1 MPRFEP
7 LPIEALYTSCDT
19 SRLPF
24 KDTAEL
30 EEFDGV
36 IGQPRA
42 LGAIHFGTGI
52 DRDGFNIYAMGSSGT
67 GRFTIVTRILEQQ
80 AAKRDAPS
88 DWCYV
93 YNFKQTHKPKA
104 LRLPAGHGVTLRSDM
119 EQLIEDLGSAIP
131 SAFET
136 EEYHSR
142 IEKLEQE
149 LTERRDN
156 ALNELATEAG
166 QHNVRF
172 LHTPAGFAFAPLDK
186 KGEVIR
192 PETFEK
198 LPQDEK
204 QSIEQTVEDLQK
216 KLQRIIRQIPI
227 WQKETREKMKELDR
241 EIGRYAVDHLIGLIK
256 EHHQA
261 LPEVVA
267 YLDDVEHDI
276 VEHVRDFRAESE
288 PQPVLFGVAAKPEV
302 LHRYNVNVI
311 IDHDGEQAAPV
322 VYQDLPTHSNMV
334 GRVEYRAQMG
344 TLVTDFMLIKAGDLH
359 QANGGYLILDAI
371 RVLTQPF
378 AWDSLKRALRSREI
392 RIEPLEKALG
402 FMSTV
407 SLEPEPIPLD
417 VKVVLI
423 GERILYYLLCQFDPE
438 FSDLFKVA
446 ADFEERM
453 GRDQDSNLQFAHL
466 LGRIAKQESLLCLDQ
481 SAVARIIE
489 HSSRLAEDTE
499 KLSIHMR
506 EIVDIM
512 QEADFRARQGGQEII
527 SREHVQRA
535 IDDKIYRLD
544 RIRDHIYEAI
554 RRGTLKIDTEGSKV
568 GQINGLSVI
577 DLGGFSF
584 GQPARIT
591 ATTRLGSGKV
601 IDIQRETELGGNI
614 HSKGVLILSNY
625 LASHYAKGH
634 PLSMSASLVFE
645 QSYGLVEGDSASLAE
660 LCALLSALSG
670 LAINQSLAVTGSINQ
685 LGEVQA
691 IGGVNQKIEGFFDIC
706 RAAKLTGQQAVLIP
720 KSNVAHLML
729 RHDVVVAVE
738 RGDFRV
744 YAVETVDEAIELLT
758 GVTAGARDQKDEYPS
773 ESVNGRVEK
782 TLVDLATRRRD
793 YAREHQEREQ
803 Q

>member
-1 MPRFEP
+1 MPRIEP
-7 LPIEALYTSCDT
+7 LTTEVLYTPCDS

-24 KDTAEL
+24 QDTSDL

-42 LGAIHFGTGI
+42 LGAINFGTGI
-52 DRDGFNIYAMGSSGT
+52 ARDGFNIFAMGSSGT
-67 GRFTIVTRILEQQ
+67 GRFTIVKRILEQQ

-93 YNFKQTHKPKA
+93 YNFGTPHKPNA
-104 LRLPAGHGVTLRSDM
+104 LRLPAGRGVTLRDDM
-119 EQLIEDLGSAIP
+119 QQLIEDLGSAIP
-131 SAFET
+131 SAFEA

-142 IEKLEQE
+142 VEKLEQE
-149 LTERRDN
+149 LNERRDQ
-156 ALNELATEAG
+156 ALSQLATEAG
-166 QHNVRF
+166 EHNIRF

-192 PETFEK
+192 PESFEQ
-198 LPQDEK
+198 LSPEDK
-204 QSIEQTVEDLQK
+204 QNIERTVEDLQK
-216 KLQRIIRQIPI
+216 RLQRIIRQIPI
-227 WQKETREKMKELDR
+227 WQKETREKIKELDR
-241 EIGRYAVDHLIGLIK
+241 EIGRYAADHLIGLIK
-256 EHHQA
+256 DRHKD

-267 YLDDVEHDI
+267 YLDDVERDI
-276 VEHVRDFRAESE
+276 VEHVRDFRGESE
-288 PQPVLFGVAAKPEV
+288 PQAGLLGIGSKPDA
-302 LHRYNVNVI
+302 LNRYNVNVI

-322 VYQDLPTHSNMV
+322 VYQDLPTYSNMV

-344 TLVTDFMLIKAGDLH
+344 TLVTDFMLIKSGDLH
-359 QANGGYLILDAI
+359 RANGGYLILDAM

-378 AWDSLKRALRSREI
+378 AWDGLKRALRSREI

-423 GERILYYLLCQFDPE
+423 GERMLYYLLSRYDPE

-446 ADFEERM
+446 ADFDERM
-453 GRDQDSNLQFAHL
+453 DRDADSNVQFARL
-466 LGRIAKQESLLCLDQ
+466 VGRIARQESLLDLDQ
-481 SAVARIIE
+481 GAVARLIE

-512 QEADFRARQGGQEII
+512 QEADFHARQGAQQLI
-527 SREHVQRA
+527 SRGHVQQA

-544 RIRDHIYEAI
+544 RVREHIYEAI
-554 RRGTLKIDTEGSKV
+554 RRGTLKIDIKDEKV
-568 GQINGLSVI
+568 GQINGLSVL

-591 ATTRLGSGKV
+591 ATMRLGSGKV
-601 IDIQRETELGGNI
+601 IDIQRETEMGGNI

-625 LASHYAKGH
+625 LASHYARGH

-670 LAINQSLAVTGSINQ
+670 LPIKQSFAVTGSVNQ
-685 LGEVQA
+685 IGEVQA

-706 RAAKLTGQQAVLIP
+706 RAGELTGEQAVLIP
-720 KSNVAHLML
+720 RSNVPHLML
-729 RHDVVVAVE
+729 RDDVVAAVAAGE
-738 RGDFRV
+738 FEI
-744 YAVETVDEAIELLT
+744 YAVDAVDQAVALLT
-758 GVTAGARDQKDEYPS
+758 GVEAGVRDRNDEYPPD
-773 ESVNGRVEK
+773 SVNGKVERA
-782 TLVDLATRRRD
+782 LIGLATRRRE
-793 YAREHQEREQ
+793 YGREREDRDKE
-803 Q
+803 

>member
-1 MPRFEP
+1 
-7 LPIEALYTSCDT
+7 
-19 SRLPF
+19 
-24 KDTAEL
+24 
-30 EEFDGV
+30 
-36 IGQPRA
+36 
-42 LGAIHFGTGI
+42 
-52 DRDGFNIYAMGSSGT
+52 
-67 GRFTIVTRILEQQ
+67 
-80 AAKRDAPS
+80 
-88 DWCYV
+88 
-93 YNFKQTHKPKA
+93 
-104 LRLPAGHGVTLRSDM
+104 
-119 EQLIEDLGSAIP
+119 
-131 SAFET
+131 
-136 EEYHSR
+136 
-142 IEKLEQE
+142 
-149 LTERRDN
+149 
-156 ALNELATEAG
+156 
-166 QHNVRF
+166 
-172 LHTPAGFAFAPLDK
+172 
-186 KGEVIR
+186 
-192 PETFEK
+192 
-198 LPQDEK
+198 
-204 QSIEQTVEDLQK
+204 
-216 KLQRIIRQIPI
+216 
-227 WQKETREKMKELDR
+227 
-241 EIGRYAVDHLIGLIK
+241 
-256 EHHQA
+256 
-261 LPEVVA
+261 
-267 YLDDVEHDI
+267 
-276 VEHVRDFRAESE
+276 
-288 PQPVLFGVAAKPEV
+288 
-302 LHRYNVNVI
+302 
-311 IDHDGEQAAPV
+311 
-322 VYQDLPTHSNMV
+322 
-334 GRVEYRAQMG
+334 
-344 TLVTDFMLIKAGDLH
+344 MLIKAGDLH

-423 GERILYYLLCQFDPE
+423 GERLLYYLLCQYDPE

-446 ADFEERM
+446 ADFDERM
-453 GRDQDSNLQFAHL
+453 QRDQDSDLQFARL
-466 LGRIAKQESLLCLDQ
+466 LGRIVKQESLLCIDQ

-506 EIVDIM
+506 EIVNIM
-512 QEADFRARQGGQEII
+512 QEADFRARQDGQEII

-554 RRGTLKIDTEGSKV
+554 HRGTLKIDTKGSKV

-591 ATTRLGSGKV
+591 ATTRMGSGKV

-625 LASHYAKGH
+625 LASHYAKAH
-634 PLSMSASLVFE
+634 PLSISASLVFE

-670 LAINQSLAVTGSINQ
+670 LAIKQSLAVTGSINQ

-706 RAAKLTGQQAVLIP
+706 RATDLTGEQAVLIP
-720 KSNVAHLML
+720 RSNVQHLML
-729 RHDVVVAVE
+729 RQDVVAAVE
-738 RGDFRV
+738 RGDFSV
-744 YAVETVDEAIELLT
+744 YAVDNIDEAITLLT
-758 GVTAGARDQKDEYPS
+758 GVSAGARDQKDEYPP

-782 TLVDLATRRRD
+782 ELIDLATRRKE
-793 YAREHQEREQ
+793 YAREHEDREQ

>member
-1 MPRFEP
+1 MPRPEP
-7 LPIEALYTSCDT
+7 LTIEALYTPCDT

-24 KDTAEL
+24 KDSAEL

-52 DRDGFNIYAMGSSGT
+52 ARDGFNIFAMGSSGT
-67 GRFTIVTRILEQQ
+67 GRFTIVKRILEQQ

-93 YNFKQTHKPKA
+93 YNFKRPHKPKA
-104 LRLPAGHGVTLRSDM
+104 LRLPAGHGVTLRDDM

-149 LTERRDN
+149 LNERRDN
-156 ALNELATEAG
+156 ALNELGTEAG
-166 QHNVRF
+166 EHNVRF

-192 PETFEK
+192 PESFEK
-198 LPQDEK
+198 LSQEEK
-204 QSIEQTVEDLQK
+204 QRIEKIVEDLQK
-216 KLQRIIRQIPI
+216 RLQRIIRQIPI
-227 WQKETREKMKELDR
+227 WQKETREKIKELDR

-256 EHHQA
+256 DRHKN
-261 LPEVVA
+261 LPEVMT
-267 YLDDVEHDI
+267 YLDDVERDI
-276 VEHVRDFRAESE
+276 VEHVRDFRGESE
-288 PQPVLFGVAAKPEV
+288 SQATLLGISPKPDA
-302 LHRYNVNVI
+302 LNRYNVNVI
-311 IDHDGEQAAPV
+311 IDHDREQAAPV

-344 TLVTDFMLIKAGDLH
+344 TLVTDFMLIKSGDLH

-423 GERILYYLLCQFDPE
+423 GERLLYYLLCEYDPE

-446 ADFEERM
+446 ADFDERM
-453 GRDQDSNLQFAHL
+453 DRDQDSDLQFARL
-466 LGRIAKQESLLCLDQ
+466 VGRIASQESLLALDQ

-506 EIVDIM
+506 EIVDII
-512 QEADFRARQGGQEII
+512 QEADFRARQDEQQVI
-527 SREHVQRA
+527 SRQHVQQA

-544 RIRDHIYEAI
+544 RIREHIYESI
-554 RRGTLKIDTEGSKV
+554 RRGTLKIDTKDAKV

-591 ATTRLGSGKV
+591 ATTRLGTGKV
-601 IDIQRETELGGNI
+601 IDIQRETELGGNV

-670 LAINQSLAVTGSINQ
+670 VAIKQSFAVTGSINQ

-706 RAAKLTGQQAVLIP
+706 RATELTREQAVLIP
-720 KSNVAHLML
+720 RSNVPHLML
-729 RHDVVVAVE
+729 RQDVVAAVE
-738 RGDFRV
+738 RSEFRV
-744 YAVETVDEAIELLT
+744 YAVDNVDEAITLLT
-758 GVTAGARDQKDEYPS
+758 GVPAGARDQKGEYPS

-782 TLVDLATRRRD
+782 ALIDLAIRRKE
-793 YAREHQEREQ
+793 YAREHEDREQ